1 MMALKRASFIMAL
14 MSSQPGFVFVQRTVY
29 SAYSVYSVYLTVAYL
44 MGLGV
49 LVSPAL
55 HHITSHRLCETS
67 AS

>member
-14 MSSQPGFVFVQRTVY
+14 MSSQPGFVFVQRT
-29 SAYSVYSVYLTVAYL
+29 VYSVYLTVAYL

>member
-1 MMALKRASFIMAL
+1 MAL
-14 MSSQPGFVFVQRTVY
+14 MSSQPGFVFVQRT
-29 SAYSVYSVYLTVAYL
+29 VYSVYLTVAYL

>member
-1 MMALKRASFIMAL
+1 MAL

-29 SAYSVYSVYLTVAYL
+29 LVYLMVAYL

>member
-29 SAYSVYSVYLTVAYL
+29 SVYSVYLMVAYL

-55 HHITSHRLCETS
+55 HHITSHRLCVKLVPQ
-67 AS
+67 